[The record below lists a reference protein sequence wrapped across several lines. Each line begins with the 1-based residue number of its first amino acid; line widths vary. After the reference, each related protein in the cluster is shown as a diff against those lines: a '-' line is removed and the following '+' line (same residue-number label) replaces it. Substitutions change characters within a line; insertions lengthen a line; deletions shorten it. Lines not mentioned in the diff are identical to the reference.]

1 MPSENVK
8 FLYKSQEIFM
18 KLFNEYSSI
27 ASKDK
32 KKQFVEKEL
41 QVCQQKELLKKYITM
56 Q

>member
-1 MPSENVK
+1 MLSENVK

-32 KKQFVEKEL
+32 KNNSW
-41 QVCQQKELLKKYITM
+41 KKNFKYVSKRNY
-56 Q
+56 

>member
-18 KLFNEYSSI
+18 KLFIEYSSI

-41 QVCQQKELLKKYITM
+41 QVC
-56 Q
+56 